1 MEDGVWLMNQ
11 GIFGGY
17 SRLGYDD
24 DDDGLFRPAKPRGH

>member
-1 MEDGVWLMNQ
+1 MNQ

-24 DDDGLFRPAKPRGH
+24 DDDDGLFRPAKPRGH